1 MEIKPQ
7 IFLSKVMHKRFF
19 PKENAFNYSVYYLV
33 LPLAEIYNKKISQ
46 LKINKFSLISFYE
59 KDHGKKDGSDIYKW
73 LVGLLQ
79 QEGVSLQ
86 KPDVMLVCLP
96 RIIGYAFN
104 PVSFYFCF
112 DDNKKLK
119 AVVSEVNNTFGET
132 HNYICAKKD
141 GSEITS
147 IDVMEAEKVFHVS
160 PFLRREGKYQFRFD
174 YREDKL
180 GVWIDYFDAEG
191 NRELITS
198 LIGNFQPLTK
208 TNLIKA
214 FWTHP
219 LVTFKTIFLIHYQA
233 VKLMFKKVKY
243 INKPVQKDIKV
254 TTSSNL
260 TKS

>member
-1 MEIKPQ
+1 MKPQ

-19 PKENAFNYSVYYLV
+19 PKENAFNYGVYYLA
-33 LPLAEIYNKKISQ
+33 LPLKDLSDRKIKE
-46 LKINKFSLISFYE
+46 LKINKFGLISFYE
-59 KDHGKKDGSDIYKW
+59 KDHGKKDSSDIYQW
-73 LVGLLQ
+73 LLETLKQKNIG
-79 QEGVSLQ
+79 LQ

-112 DDNKKLK
+112 NEDKKLK

-141 GSEITS
+141 GEEITS
-147 IDVMEAEKVFHVS
+147 EDVIEAEKVFHVS
-160 PFLRREGKYQFRFD
+160 PFLKREGKYQFRFD
-174 YREDKL
+174 YKEDKI
-180 GVWIDYFDAEG
+180 GIWIDYFDAEG

-198 LIGNFQPLTK
+198 LIGKFQELNKNNLT
-208 TNLIKA
+208 KA
-214 FWTHP
+214 FWAYP

-233 VKLMFKKVKY
+233 FKLIFKKIRY
-243 INKPVQKDIKV
+243 INKPVQKDVKV